1 METREDGNAGAARRA
16 AGAEQWEARTH
27 DQPHTRP
34 SRIVRLYKSK
44 RLDVVSHQVFG
55 DNGTPGG
62 KSRVGPACDQPSAR
76 VETGGWGDS
85 PDVSDPLLRFLRRKG
100 PVADWP
106 YPGNSNLRSVVLNCV
121 YERRSIAACPK
132 MPPRRLA
139 SSVAS
144 SGCVNAT
151 SRRHGNWWNTCTRLS
166 FESSGR
172 ACPAASPRRT
182 WRRTFS

>member
-85 PDVSDPLLRFLRRKG
+85 PDVPTLCWGSSAERGQSQTG
-100 PVADWP
+100 PTRVTATF
-106 YPGNSNLRSVVLNCV
+106 GV
-121 YERRSIAACPK
+121 
-132 MPPRRLA
+132 
-139 SSVAS
+139 SS
-144 SGCVNAT
+144 
-151 SRRHGNWWNTCTRLS
+151 
-166 FESSGR
+166 
-172 ACPAASPRRT
+172 
-182 WRRTFS
+182 